1 MRAVIVVPRDM
12 SIATYGASDEVKK
25 AKPAITSLEMP
36 METIG
41 RVIPE
46 LIERRLADP
55 SAEPL
60 SIQFQTTLF
69 EGASVAVLKS

>member
-1 MRAVIVVPRDM
+1 MSVV
-12 SIATYGASDEVKK
+12 TYGASDDVKLSQ
-25 AKPAITSLEMP
+25 PAITSLEMP

-55 SAEPL
+55 SAVPI
-60 SIQFQTTLF
+60 SVQFQTTLF
-69 EGASVAVLKS
+69 EGGSVASLRD

>member
-1 MRAVIVVPRDM
+1 
-12 SIATYGASDEVKK
+12 
-25 AKPAITSLEMP
+25 